1 MVSNTVIQSILNVI
15 KNADPCKCKIRTFK
29 SLRLNDNS
37 NNLDLGIW
45 TLGEEKHLSINI
57 SEQDNKFYLLL
68 DSSSGINFHGELT
81 HLEFLNIQTAILEC
95 INRFNE
101 TISDF
106 CTKFYF

>member
-1 MVSNTVIQSILNVI
+1 MVSNTVIQNILNVI
-15 KNADPCKCKIRTFK
+15 KSADPCKCKIRTFRN
-29 SLRLNDNS
+29 LRLIDNS

-45 TLGEEKHLSINI
+45 TLGEEKHLSITI
-57 SEQDNKFYLLL
+57 SEWDNKFHLIL

-101 TISDF
+101 TINNF
-106 CTKFYF
+106 CENFYD